1 MIEIE
6 WHPAR
11 RCAMPSGAATPPLQ
25 QHPAYA
31 AAFGSGIGQGAED
44 IRAALIRENGTVIAR
59 AQVMLRHFP
68 LAGMV
73 GYMPRGPVWCGAPA
87 RETVASALRALPRS
101 LHNEGTACRLWIC
114 NAEAEEAAMG
124 LSRIGYLPIITPQH
138 VAEIDLN
145 NDQDIRLAQ
154 QSGKWRNRLRH
165 AQGQDLHITHRPLN
179 SARDGW
185 LLAAETLQQGA
196 KGYRALP
203 ASFAAHY
210 PTELTRLFLAERRGE
225 VIAAMLVLRHG
236 AAASYHIGWS
246 SNEGKS
252 ASAHNLLLWQ
262 ASNWL
267 ARKGVRR
274 FDLGT
279 LDTQAA
285 AGLAR
290 FKLGAGARPRALG
303 PTMLYSAPSGVLGRI
318 RAHLKHAA

>member
-11 RCAMPSGAATPPLQ
+11 RCAMPPGAAMPPLQ

-31 AAFGSGIGQGAED
+31 AAMARGIGHGAED
-44 IRAALIRENGTVIAR
+44 IRAALIRENGAVIGR

-73 GYMPRGPVWCGAPA
+73 GYMPRGPVWCSAPA
-87 RETVASALRALPRS
+87 RETAIAALRAMPRS
-101 LHNEGTACRLWIC
+101 LRSEGTACRLWIC
-114 NAEAEEAAMG
+114 NAEGDAPAAA
-124 LSRIGYLPIITPQH
+124 LSRIGYLPVITPQH
-138 VAEIDLN
+138 VAEIDLDE
-145 NDQDIRLAQ
+145 DQDRRLAR

-165 AQGQDLHITHRPLN
+165 AQGRELHITHRPL
-179 SARDGW
+179 STARDGW
-185 LLAAETLQQGA
+185 LLAAETVQQGA

-203 ASFAAHY
+203 VSFAAHY
-210 PTELTRLFLAERRGE
+210 PTDLTRLFLAERKGE

-246 SNEGKS
+246 SSAGKS

-303 PTMLYSAPSGVLGRI
+303 PTMLYSPPSGVLGRI